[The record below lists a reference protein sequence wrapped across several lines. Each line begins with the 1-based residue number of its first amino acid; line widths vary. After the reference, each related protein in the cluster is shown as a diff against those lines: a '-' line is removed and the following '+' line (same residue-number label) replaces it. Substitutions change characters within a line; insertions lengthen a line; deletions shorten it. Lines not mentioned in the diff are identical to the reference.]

1 MSGSPDPPSAQRR
14 RRVSLEGRLALWV
27 GALVLSA
34 VAAALLAEWL
44 LADAWLAGLLAGAIG
59 VVLTVLVVRWWTAP
73 SLALFRALS
82 GAVAS
87 FRDNDFSTSVHY
99 RRDDELGDL
108 VAEHNALARVLR
120 EERQNLFQRELL
132 LDTVVQ
138 NTPVALVLTEPRGH
152 VVYANLAAR
161 QLFNDG
167 RRLDGQLF
175 AERLAEAPLPLREAV
190 ATGGDRLFGF
200 EHEGA
205 EETFHLSRREFRLN
219 GRPHTLHLF
228 KRLTQ
233 ELSRQEVQ
241 TWKKVIRV
249 ISHELN
255 NSLAPISSMAHS
267 GAELLRRGEHGRL
280 ERVFAA
286 IEERARHLDG
296 FIRGYA
302 RFAKLP
308 APQLEAVSWA
318 PFLQRIEAHY
328 PFRIDGELPEAP
340 ARFDPAQLEQVL
352 INLLKNAHEA
362 GSPDGEVSIAVTALP
377 GRVRIDVA
385 DRGEGMSEAVLANA
399 LVPFYSTKR
408 SGTGLGLALAREI
421 LEAHG
426 GRISLANRDG
436 GGLLVSLFLPA

>member
-1 MSGSPDPPSAQRR
+1 MAPRTRR
-14 RRVSLEGRLALWV
+14 RFSLQGKLALRSAGV
-27 GALVLSA
+27 TLLAVATALVAEAWLDD
-34 VAAALLAEWL
+34 AL
-44 LADAWLAGLLAGAIG
+44 LAGLLAVVAGC
-59 VVLTVLVVRWWTAP
+59 VLTVVVVHWWAGP
-73 SLALFRALS
+73 VLALFRSLS

-99 RRDDELGDL
+99 PHDDELGDL
-108 VAEHNALARVLR
+108 VAEHNALGKVLR

-161 QLFNDG
+161 QLFNEG
-167 RRLDGQLF
+167 RRLDGVEF
-175 AERLAEAPLPLREAV
+175 AARLSTAPLALREAV
-190 ATGGDRLFGF
+190 ASGEDRLFGF
-200 EHEGA
+200 EFEGA
-205 EETFHLSRREFRLN
+205 EETFHLARREFRLN
-219 GRPHTLHLF
+219 GRQHVLYLF

-255 NSLAPISSMAHS
+255 NSLAPISSLAHT
-267 GAELLRRGEHGRL
+267 GAELVRRGEHARL
-280 ERVFAA
+280 ERAFTA
-286 IEERARHLDG
+286 IEERARHLDA

-308 APQLEAVSWA
+308 TPQPETVPWE
-318 PFLQRIEAHY
+318 PFLQRLGAHY
-328 PFRIDGELPEAP
+328 PFQLERTPP
-340 ARFDPAQLEQVL
+340 ARPGRFDPAQLEQVL
-352 INLLKNAHEA
+352 INLLKNAHES
-362 GSPDGEVSIAVTALP
+362 GSPATEVRIAVHEVH
-377 GRVRIDVA
+377 GRMRIDVM

-399 LVPFYSTKR
+399 LLPFYSTKR
-408 SGTGLGLALAREI
+408 SGSGLGLALAREI

-426 GRISLANRDG
+426 GRIALANREG
-436 GGLLVSLFLPA
+436 GGLLVSLLLPA